1 MINAEIRSIQLIA
14 VFLDP
19 HRNRHADLRN
29 LAVITGKSNTGNHFI
44 LQLTKADIL
53 NILIAADY
61 LRGDFYIHI
70 LFCKSLIKEICPC
83 ILRLCKGDIQML
95 FRKDAVHPLPY
106 QILTLI
112 CGNHAA
118 QGCGIHPPNLFYFYR
133 ILHKR
138 ILRIEQLL
146 RPFQSDQCIRNPLPF
161 LFQLL
166 HAYLKIPLNLLRT
179 VILRHDFL
187 HHGDTEAGFS

>member
-1 MINAEIRSIQLIA
+1 MHMEGILKIPSETTKNNPAYSLNRIVFFYLLFLFTNWKTDFCHKFLWIVTLPPALVINAEIRSIQLIA

-83 ILRLCKGDIQML
+83 ILRLCKGDI
-95 FRKDAVHPLPY
+95 P
-106 QILTLI
+106 
-112 CGNHAA
+112 
-118 QGCGIHPPNLFYFYR
+118 
-133 ILHKR
+133 
-138 ILRIEQLL
+138 
-146 RPFQSDQCIRNPLPF
+146 
-161 LFQLL
+161 
-166 HAYLKIPLNLLRT
+166 
-179 VILRHDFL
+179 
-187 HHGDTEAGFS
+187 